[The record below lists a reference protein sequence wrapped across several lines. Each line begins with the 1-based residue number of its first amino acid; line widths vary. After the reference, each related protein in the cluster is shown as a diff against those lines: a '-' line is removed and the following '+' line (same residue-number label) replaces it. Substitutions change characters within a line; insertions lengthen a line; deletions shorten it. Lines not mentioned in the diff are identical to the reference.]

1 MTSETLSQTSPQ
13 EMAATGLRIC
23 GRIAD
28 AWGLSEAEKS
38 KLLGVSLMSNDVRPD
53 SLERFSYILGIYKNL
68 RILFPTEQ
76 RANEWVK
83 KPNKAFGGR
92 PAIEVMIEDPAP
104 VRRYLDSQLV

>member
-1 MTSETLSQTSPQ
+1 MTSETLSQASPH
-13 EMAATGLRIC
+13 EMAVIGLRIC
-23 GRIAD
+23 RRIAD
-28 AWGLSEAEKS
+28 AWDLSEAEKS
-38 KLLGVSLMSNDVRPD
+38 QLLRIPSQSNEVRPD

-76 RANEWVK
+76 RASEWVR

>member
-13 EMAATGLRIC
+13 EMAVTGLRIC
-23 GRIAD
+23 RRIAD
-28 AWGLSEAEKS
+28 AWNLSEAEQS
-38 KLLGVSLMSNDVRPD
+38 KLLGISSLSNNVQPD

>member
-1 MTSETLSQTSPQ
+1 MTSEIPSKASPQ
-13 EMAATGLRIC
+13 EMAVTGLKICRRIS
-23 GRIAD
+23 D
-28 AWGLSEAEKS
+28 SWGLSEAEES
-38 KLLGVSLMSNDVRPD
+38 ELLGVSSQCNEVSPD

-76 RANEWVK
+76 RASEWVR